1 MSSNPHLPQFVREAQ
16 QQRLCMS
23 FASPRPTSIWT
34 SLIASLDL
42 QPQSIHTDGMDSR
55 IDRMKLNLP
64 VLMETAHEIVV
75 VKPSGMATE
84 LSRDPKGT
92 SLLSRVKAAAPADAH
107 PKLPHRL
114 DRVSRGIVIIA
125 LTKEAIIHHNQQI
138 QARAWDKIYL
148 ARCLAPL
155 EGDVGDLIG
164 QHKLHL
170 RPQAG
175 RARIVRSGGQQALTE
190 VLAVAPAPN
199 VDGEIHVLIR
209 LLTGRFHQIRATM
222 AHLGSALVDDWLYGT
237 SPGRDKERFYLE
249 HTALRFI
256 PFTSVDPCIVHWS
269 EDPHRE
275 RIAPILQASLEELL
289 SQWENEGGI
298 RMGGHHA

>member
-1 MSSNPHLPQFVREAQ
+1 
-16 QQRLCMS
+16 
-23 FASPRPTSIWT
+23 
-34 SLIASLDL
+34 
-42 QPQSIHTDGMDSR
+42 MDSR

-64 VLMETAHEIVV
+64 ILMETAHEMAVI
-75 VKPSGMATE
+75 KPSGMATE

-92 SLLSRVKAAAPADAH
+92 SLLSRVKAAAPGDCQ

-114 DRVSRGIVIIA
+114 DRVSRGIVVVA

-148 ARCLAPL
+148 ARCLAPI
-155 EGDVGDLIG
+155 EGDTDDLIG

-175 RARIVRSGGQQALTE
+175 RARVVRSGGKQALTE
-190 VLAVAPAPN
+190 ILAITPTPDI
-199 VDGEIHVLIR
+199 DGEIHVLIH

-222 AHLGSALVDDWLYGT
+222 AHLGVPLVDDWLYGT
-237 SPGRDKERFYLE
+237 SPGRDRERFYLE
-249 HTALRFI
+249 HAALRFT
-256 PFTSVDPCIVHWS
+256 PFDSSTPCIIHWS

-275 RIAPILQASLEELL
+275 RIDLMLQTCLDELL
-289 SQWENEGGI
+289 TRWENEGGT
-298 RMGGHHA
+298 RMGEHHA

>member
-1 MSSNPHLPQFVREAQ
+1 ME
-16 QQRLCMS
+16 
-23 FASPRPTSIWT
+23 
-34 SLIASLDL
+34 
-42 QPQSIHTDGMDSR
+42 SR

-92 SLLSRVKAAAPADAH
+92 SLLSRVKAAASENHQPR
-107 PKLPHRL
+107 LPHRL
-114 DRVSRGIVIIA
+114 DRVSRGIIVVA
-125 LTKEAIIHHNQQI
+125 LTKESIAFHNAQI

-175 RARIVRSGGQQALTE
+175 RARIVRSGGKQALTE
-190 VLAVAPAPN
+190 ILAVAPTPDM
-199 VDGEIHVLIR
+199 DGEIHMLVR

-222 AHLGSALVDDWLYGT
+222 AHLGVPLVDDWLYGT

-249 HTALRFI
+249 HTALRFM
-256 PFTSVDPCIVHWS
+256 PFDSSTPCIVHWS

-275 RIAPILQASLEELL
+275 RVNPELRTYLDELL
-289 SQWENEGGI
+289 TRWENEGGT
-298 RMGGHHA
+298 RMGDHPAGGHHA